1 MLSIEDIINKSSE
14 IDIKYE
20 KDIKMYM
27 NEFGFNY
34 FEILIIK
41 KTKKYIG
48 NIIVITLGVL
58 EFCAGTIL
66 LQYSLNP
73 KIFKLARFLIREGI
87 KDIIKGVKSTI
98 EGQEIDLKHYG
109 IEKSIICIL
118 CGVIVNVAITISTSP
133 VVSFI
138 SLLLAVTG

>member
-109 IEKSIICIL
+109 IEKSIDLTIF
-118 CGVIVNVAITISTSP
+118 AIDLVLGKENKARYNS
-133 VVSFI
+133 V
-138 SLLLAVTG
+138 